1 MSSSG
6 RVELGAAASKAL
18 AGSEDVGSLIEALG
32 TLMDMHATL
41 QVGCV
46 LAGCVCGIVLA
57 G

>member
-1 MSSSG
+1 M
-6 RVELGAAASKAL
+6 ELGAAASKAL